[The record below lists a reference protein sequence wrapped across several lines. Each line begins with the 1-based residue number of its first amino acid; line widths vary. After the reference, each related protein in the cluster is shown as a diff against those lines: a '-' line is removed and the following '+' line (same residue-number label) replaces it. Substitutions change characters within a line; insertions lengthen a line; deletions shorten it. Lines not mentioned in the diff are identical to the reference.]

1 MRRERREYFRIMQKY
16 NNLRMYESADRAR
29 QLYLLECMRAICP
42 NDRDREQTNKT
53 IKRVRREMHSKI

>member
-42 NDRDREQTNKT
+42 NDRDREQINKNN
-53 IKRVRREMHSKI
+53 